1 MVWGGP
7 GKMMRIRP
15 YSQFF
20 GQKICTRIFM
30 FLRNGMSGVVVS
42 KYAMLESLLT
52 MSINRLADYLTF
64 DLATDRFIVEPLLN
78 PPPPWGRKLS
88 DFRSSNIFLVH

>member
-1 MVWGGP
+1 
-7 GKMMRIRP
+7 MMRIRP

-52 MSINRLADYLTF
+52 
-64 DLATDRFIVEPLLN
+64 TDRFIVEPLLN